1 MKRPSFLIALS
12 MLLTA
17 TAPLAA
23 QQTATQLVR
32 FSVIARQQA
41 TVQTLPA
48 PITPAAGSS
57 AASTGSYAFA
67 TMESDRKISASLDQ
81 AMPSGSSLVVVM
93 TAPAGG
99 RSAGE
104 STLGTDAVD
113 VVTAIPASDSSG
125 LPVRYSVRAP
135 SGIGS
140 AAVRTV
146 TYTVTTAP

>member
-1 MKRPSFLIALS
+1 
-12 MLLTA
+12 
-17 TAPLAA
+17 
-23 QQTATQLVR
+23 
-32 FSVIARQQA
+32 
-41 TVQTLPA
+41 
-48 PITPAAGSS
+48 
-57 AASTGSYAFA
+57 
-67 TMESDRKISASLDQ
+67 
-81 AMPSGSSLVVVM
+81 MPSGSSLVVVM
-93 TAPAGG
+93 TAPTGG

-140 AAVRTV
+140 AALRTV